1 AFFMYGMNMV
11 SDQLQKL
18 SANRSQQL
26 FRKISGKNYLAIIV
40 GIILTVFV
48 QSSGAVTSMLVGLGS
63 AEVVTLRQVMGLIVG
78 TAVGSTLT
86 VQVMSFNIAQYGLPI
101 FITGYLFYFFSK
113 KRIPKSLAGVIVGFG
128 MLFMGLDMMGAGTD
142 VIKKYDFMM
151 E

>member
-1 AFFMYGMNMV
+1 MSLENHSAVALLFGGLAFFMYGMNMV

-86 VQVMSFNIAQYGLPI
+86 VQIMSFN
-101 FITGYLFYFFSK
+101 
-113 KRIPKSLAGVIVGFG
+113 
-128 MLFMGLDMMGAGTD
+128 
-142 VIKKYDFMM
+142 
-151 E
+151 